1 MKSSCFL
8 WLGLACAVQA
18 GPLVM
23 LPPTPTGQCRVEGA
37 FTNGVVVLEQASR
50 LEANPL
56 WTPRRSYYSVQ
67 EQLGLQFTLEGPQG
81 FYRVRA
87 VDLSGGAAG
96 FARFTR
102 CYSILQTIA
111 GAGGVTTADVNKWQ
125 PAYENGPATAAQLS
139 RPHMA
144 MGDGWGNI
152 YIADKDAHG
161 IRKIRPDGTIVTVAG
176 TGLAGPNAWGNG
188 PDYLTNGTAVALSH
202 PNGLYVLTNGVVY
215 ILDMDNGKIRRLDTN
230 GMMRTVFTDP
240 NGPIFGGRGL
250 WVSEDEQV
258 VYYCTSDRVRRWTAA
273 DQQVTDFAVLAPDL
287 GNITM
292 DPQGRLVVTVRGQH
306 LVYRFSPDG
315 SAREVI
321 AGNGTTGFITDGIP
335 ATNCPLYQVRGVA
348 FLPTGAFLLATDR
361 GSQVAYVDGEGIIY
375 RLLNGDAV
383 NQAGESHAGDG
394 RWFYD
399 TPNEYKVSEIR
410 AIALDPF
417 GNILITEHD
426 AGYIRMIR
434 FLPYD
439 F

>member
-1 MKSSCFL
+1 M
-8 WLGLACAVQA
+8 LACVLQA
-18 GPLVM
+18 GELVL
-23 LPPTPTGQCRVEGA
+23 LPPDPQGHCLVNGA
-37 FTNGVVVLEQASR
+37 FPNGVVVLEHAPRFEAASG
-50 LEANPL
+50 
-56 WTPRRSYYSVQ
+56 WTPVRNQYSTQ
-67 EQLGLQFTLEGPQG
+67 SRLGLQLPLAGLQG
-81 FYRVRA
+81 FFRVRA
-87 VDLSGGAAG
+87 VDLSGGAEG

-102 CYSILQTIA
+102 CYSLIQTIA

-125 PAYENGPATAAQLS
+125 PAFENGPATAAQLS

-144 MGDGWGNI
+144 MGDLWGNI

-188 PDYLTNGTAVALSH
+188 PDDLTPGTAVALSH

-230 GMMRTVFTDP
+230 GMMRTVLVDP

-258 VYYCTSDRVRRWTAA
+258 IFYCASDRVRRWTAA
-273 DQQVTDFAVLAPDL
+273 TQQVTDFAVVAPDL
-287 GNITM
+287 GNIAM

-306 LVYRFSPDG
+306 VVYRFSPDG
-315 SAREVI
+315 AAREVI
-321 AGNGTTGFITDGIP
+321 AGNGQTGWITSGLA
-335 ATNCPLYQVRGVA
+335 ATNCPLNQVRGVA
-348 FLPTGAFLLATDR
+348 FLPTGAFLLATDK
-361 GSQVAYVDGEGIIY
+361 GSQVGYVDTEGVIY

-383 NQAGESHAGDG
+383 NQAWESHAGDG

-410 AIALDPF
+410 AITLDPW

-439 F
+439 L